1 MKTKPKSVSII
12 LFLSV
17 LIMLVSCGKQKAEW
31 KGTIEE
37 ENGVTVVKNPK
48 EPIYSENVFSL
59 EEELSIG
66 KAEGKEEFM
75 FSLISGIAV
84 DENERIYVLDY
95 KEAHVKIFDK
105 NGYYIKTVSRRG
117 QGPGEM
123 NAPFS
128 ICITNQNEIMVQ
140 DLNNHRII
148 FFSLNGDFIRSLST
162 AKIIIVG
169 SYIDSNGNIIGIVST
184 RGPERQVIE
193 LKKFSPNLDYLFSL
207 CSFSLPSSSSSFNPF
222 GSELRWAVGQEDNI
236 ICGYSEVYELNV
248 YNSEGK
254 LIKKITKEFDPV
266 RITQNEIDDIKKR
279 FPIPMKLDIPS
290 YHSAYQDLT
299 VDEKNR
305 IFVMTWE
312 KSKDGKGYYHDVYDS
327 EGRYTVKIPLKMK
340 PLIWKKNKLYTVEED
355 EKGFQMVKRYK
366 VTWKY

>member
-1 MKTKPKSVSII
+1 
-12 LFLSV
+12 
-17 LIMLVSCGKQKAEW
+17 
-31 KGTIEE
+31 
-37 ENGVTVVKNPK
+37 
-48 EPIYSENVFSL
+48 
-59 EEELSIG
+59 
-66 KAEGKEEFM
+66 M

-123 NAPFS
+123 SAPFS

-140 DLNNHRII
+140 DLNNRRMI

-169 SYIDSNGNIIGIVST
+169 SYIDSNGNIIGIVSA
-184 RGPERQVIE
+184 REPERHVIE

-207 CSFSLPSSSSSFNPF
+207 CSLSLPSSSSSFNPF
-222 GSELRWAVGQEDNI
+222 MSELRWAVGKENNI
-236 ICGYSEVYELNV
+236 ICGCSEVYELNV

-279 FPIPMKLDIPS
+279 FPIPMTLDFPS
-290 YHSAYQDLT
+290 YHSAYQGLT
-299 VDEKNR
+299 IDEEAR
-305 IFVMTWE
+305 IFVQTWE
-312 KSKDGKGYYHDVYDS
+312 RSENEEGYYYDVFDS
-327 EGRYTVKIPLKMK
+327 EGKYIAKIHLKF
-340 PLIWKKNKLYTVEED
+340 PPRIWKRNKLYTLEED
-355 EKGFQMVKRYK
+355 QNGFHMVKRYK
-366 VTWKY
+366 VIWRY